1 MFTKKDFED
10 YFEEINLLEKETL
23 RLQMETL
30 TKITNPEVRTA
41 IMHVVND
48 EVRHVKMTEQLTALL
63 QNSKI

>member
-41 IMHVVND
+41 IMYVVND
-48 EVRHVKMTEQLTALL
+48 EVRHVKITEQLTALL